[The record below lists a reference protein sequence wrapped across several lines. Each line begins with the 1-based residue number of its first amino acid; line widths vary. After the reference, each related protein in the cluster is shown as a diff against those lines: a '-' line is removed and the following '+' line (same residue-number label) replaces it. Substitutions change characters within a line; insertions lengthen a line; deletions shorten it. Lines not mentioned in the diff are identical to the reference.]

1 MKAKE
6 RIFRAVFLS
15 VFLFLVLFACRK
27 NVSADMTPKPS
38 IDLKVLNAPKSDFYI
53 AVLGRYGDALNTDS
67 ELKIDGE
74 VNEESSMEY
83 LESFSYEGWTF
94 HKNPLNGT
102 FSASNDNDE
111 YHFYYY
117 EVPKD
122 FRVIIITSTGEVYL
136 SPSYSKKEFN
146 AKCTYD
152 FATGEITE
160 EIEGRDVNRFLI
172 IVSCLIATLIVEML
186 VFLIFRFPLKKG
198 NIISILL
205 INLLTNPPLNFLVL
219 QFSVLFVYV
228 PAFEVAIIVFES
240 LMYFLLLRN
249 KEGKKTP
256 MSIFYG
262 VCANIASAVIGFI
275 LMIIIYLIS

>member
-6 RIFRAVFLS
+6 RILRAVFLS
-15 VFLFLVLFACRK
+15 AFFFLVLFACRK

-53 AVLGRYGDALNTDS
+53 AVLGRYGDAPNTDS

-111 YHFYYY
+111 YHFHYY
-117 EVPKD
+117 EVPTD
-122 FRVIIITSTGEVYL
+122 FRVIIITSAGEVYL

-152 FATGEITE
+152 FATREITE
-160 EIEGRDVNRFLI
+160 ETESKDVNRFLI

-198 NIISILL
+198 NIISVLL

-219 QFSVLFVYV
+219 QFSVLFVSV

-262 VCANIASAVIGFI
+262 VCANIASAVIGYI